1 MCSLAADII
10 LWLIAFG
17 LASVVAAFAAF
28 AFALWGDLF

>member
-1 MCSLAADII
+1 MCDVAASII

-17 LASVVAAFAAF
+17 LAAVVAAFVAF